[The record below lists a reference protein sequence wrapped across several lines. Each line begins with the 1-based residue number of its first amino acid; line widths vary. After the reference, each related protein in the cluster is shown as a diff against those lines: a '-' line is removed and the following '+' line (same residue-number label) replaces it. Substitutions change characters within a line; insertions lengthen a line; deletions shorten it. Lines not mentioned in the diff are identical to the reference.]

1 MFKCVTLPM
10 VWSTRLRNLDLTKQ
24 NAVVPLSWK
33 STSQNKRFQKLIF
46 ILSDHA
52 HIIEYSIYV
61 HRIYLFFLQKLVI
74 EDTLE
79 DVNAEMLQ
87 SELPERQPRFI
98 LYSFELD
105 HGDGRISYPMC
116 LIWSTPIGCKTDLQM
131 MYAGTK
137 LPLVKEAGITK
148 VFEIRE
154 LDELTDE
161 WLESRMKGH

>member
-1 MFKCVTLPM
+1 
-10 VWSTRLRNLDLTKQ
+10 
-24 NAVVPLSWK
+24 
-33 STSQNKRFQKLIF
+33 
-46 ILSDHA
+46 
-52 HIIEYSIYV
+52 
-61 HRIYLFFLQKLVI
+61 
-74 EDTLE
+74 
-79 DVNAEMLQ
+79 MLQ
-87 SELPERQPRFI
+87 SELPERQPRFV
-98 LYSFELD
+98 LYSFELN

-161 WLESRMKGH
+161 WLESRMKAH

>member
-1 MFKCVTLPM
+1 
-10 VWSTRLRNLDLTKQ
+10 
-24 NAVVPLSWK
+24 
-33 STSQNKRFQKLIF
+33 
-46 ILSDHA
+46 
-52 HIIEYSIYV
+52 
-61 HRIYLFFLQKLVI
+61 
-74 EDTLE
+74 
-79 DVNAEMLQ
+79 MLQ
-87 SELPERQPRFI
+87 GELPERQPRFV

-105 HGDGRISYPMC
+105 HGDGRVSYPMC

-161 WLESRMKGH
+161 WLESRMRGKWKYLGTFIDVFIVSYSLLSYFDLIFDLETNIVHISWKYEKLKSYSCE

>member
-1 MFKCVTLPM
+1 MSNVQVCDFAEGLVDEVKKFRFSKAKCSRAIIM
-10 VWSTRLRNLDLTKQ
+10 KIDIQKQ
-24 NAVVPLSWK
+24 LVS
-33 STSQNKRFQKLIF
+33 
-46 ILSDHA
+46 
-52 HIIEYSIYV
+52 SIY
-61 HRIYLFFLQKLVI
+61 IYLLCLTNILRLILVNSSCLFLKLVI

-79 DVNAEMLQ
+79 DVTAEILQ

-154 LDELTDE
+154 LDELSDE
-161 WLESRMKGH
+161 WLESRMKG

>member
-1 MFKCVTLPM
+1 M
-10 VWSTRLRNLDLTKQ
+10 
-24 NAVVPLSWK
+24 
-33 STSQNKRFQKLIF
+33 
-46 ILSDHA
+46 
-52 HIIEYSIYV
+52 
-61 HRIYLFFLQKLVI
+61 I

-79 DVNAEMLQ
+79 DVDAETLQ
-87 SELPERQPRFI
+87 NELPERQPRFI
-98 LYSFELD
+98 LYSFELN

-154 LDELTDE
+154 LDELTNE

>member
-1 MFKCVTLPM
+1 
-10 VWSTRLRNLDLTKQ
+10 
-24 NAVVPLSWK
+24 
-33 STSQNKRFQKLIF
+33 
-46 ILSDHA
+46 
-52 HIIEYSIYV
+52 
-61 HRIYLFFLQKLVI
+61 
-74 EDTLE
+74 
-79 DVNAEMLQ
+79 MLQ
-87 SELPERQPRFI
+87 SELPERQPRFV

-105 HGDGRISYPMC
+105 HGDGRVSYPMC

-161 WLESRMKGH
+161 WLESRMRGKWKYLDTFIDVFIVSYPLLSYFDLIFDLETNIVHISWKYEKLKSYCE

>member
-1 MFKCVTLPM
+1 M
-10 VWSTRLRNLDLTKQ
+10 Q
-24 NAVVPLSWK
+24 
-33 STSQNKRFQKLIF
+33 
-46 ILSDHA
+46 
-52 HIIEYSIYV
+52 
-61 HRIYLFFLQKLVI
+61 RIYLFFLQKLVI

>member
-1 MFKCVTLPM
+1 MEVPKMSNVQVCDFAEGLVDEVKKFRFNKAKCSRAIIM
-10 VWSTRLRNLDLTKQ
+10 KID
-24 NAVVPLSWK
+24 VPK
-33 STSQNKRFQKLIF
+33 
-46 ILSDHA
+46 
-52 HIIEYSIYV
+52 
-61 HRIYLFFLQKLVI
+61 QKLVI